1 MYRKTMVDFKFVE
14 NNVILFVRL
23 YQKQQFK
30 QILYTLQPD
39 RMDSILLG
47 KLSAK
52 QSKTTDHINM
62 IS

>member
-1 MYRKTMVDFKFVE
+1 MYRKTMVNFKFVE

-23 YQKQQFK
+23 NQKQQFK

-39 RMDSILLG
+39 RMGSILLS